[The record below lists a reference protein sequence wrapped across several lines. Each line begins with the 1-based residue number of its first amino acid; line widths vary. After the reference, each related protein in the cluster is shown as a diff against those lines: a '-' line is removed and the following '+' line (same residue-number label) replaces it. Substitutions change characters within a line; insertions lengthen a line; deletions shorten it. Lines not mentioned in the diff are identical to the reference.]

1 MRIRVGAASAALAAL
16 LAAAAAVPAQAD
28 GHGDAGDDR
37 RTGTG
42 SAAADTFMT
51 RGDYVHFSGTVQ
63 GRINA
68 HGWWT
73 KNSGPATSA
82 KVTIWLQ
89 GGSGWRTLDKGVKT
103 VPPGGGS
110 NKRAVANWGCTNFVA
125 KNDFRSVVDVDIVG
139 YPDGASKLVTKTQT
153 LYCGI

>member
-1 MRIRVGAASAALAAL
+1 MRVRVGPAAATTTLAAL
-16 LAAAAAVPAQAD
+16 LATTAAAGPAQAA
-28 GHGDAGDDR
+28 GHGEGAGR
-37 RTGTG
+37 
-42 SAAADTFMT
+42 AAADTFFT
-51 RGDYVHFSGTVQ
+51 RGDYVHFSGTAP

-73 KNSGPATSA
+73 KNSGPATMA

-89 GGSGWRTLDKGVKT
+89 GGTGWRTLDKGVKT